1 VRAYLQISCAGLGFD
16 IGELWW
22 TSNKDGGSTSAI
34 AAIEE
39 KRDSNGMPTENRGK
53 KLRFVQLYTSKSY
66 ENRRPML
73 VRPTEED
80 ENHNSQEE
88 DSSDD
93 LEKHVLSPT
102 LVEAISRT
110 AQVVWAH
117 TKKTE
122 GLTGRSDI
130 RLQTAVGMPV
140 AVDRDGNMCVV
151 VMFSPN
157 NIRSTDN
164 AMEYLQSISRSAT
177 STSIPCLMP
186 AFDPGQGL
194 ISVQH
199 HHPNSSINEALPQL
213 SNVLSDG
220 VITRFVSLDEKSSL
234 GEGQPFSIPEVHS
247 DHALE
252 SAPRDCF
259 GIPMLPAV
267 AELGKSR
274 RPSMQSD
281 AINDAFDEA
290 SYGVWSTIMQN
301 LDETDSTL
309 LNEQEETRASVNENQ
324 ISTIF
329 DDANDETIIDIDRQE
344 RLEEFASAF
353 LDVSI
358 FDLAEVWVP
367 AGQNSDCL
375 CLNSSVKSIDNN
387 KSLDQFSRGSEK
399 VLIKYWSGAV
409 GRAYSS
415 GNPVWSFKQDI
426 FSDTDRMRLFEQAKF
441 QTVLAVPVFSGKSK
455 TPAFIFC
462 CYSFVRSTSI
472 PFVLKFVQQAL
483 KLLWCGLDN
492 VEPHESVEGDVWRQ
506 VAPADLGEMA
516 ADVEMHQHFII
527 KKRPIGAISTELDS
541 RDESMNSLTSQ
552 INSLENMSGTPMAPS
567 IYAGQSVIESPPQVQ
582 IQTFE
587 SMQNHIQD
595 AINAVAD
602 MQPVHQHIATNANGS
617 KRAHVLLQEPII
629 AYPQQQQQQ
638 QYTTQESQQNDI
650 VEPTPIEYRPA
661 SSSPLPLAQ
670 PFRLPNQVM
679 PNQVMPNQVMPNQT
693 VPNDMEPNQVFPN
706 HVAPNQIAHNNVVQ
720 PMNNEYATPYAQGT
734 QMQYQ
739 TNQQPQQQTI
749 YNSPQNQ
756 FGDYNVNNSINNNLS
771 NDYSINNNTI
781 NNNYSVNNSNNS
793 YSFPTM
799 QQQQQQQQKQEDIAV
814 PTPVFSLPTND
825 LNGPH
830 TPLPSFNPQKS
841 NGVNGMKHSPPA
853 QNTKPRATSGRAT
866 KSATNTKPCRIQGCD
881 DPALARRPYC
891 VRHSGNRMCEHKG
904 CVKCAQG
911 STRFCI
917 AHGGGRRC
925 TFPGCDKGARDK
937 FFCAAHGGGKRCKF
951 DGCNKSAVGGSNLC
965 TAHGGGRRCSVEGCD
980 KSAQSSTKFCVKH
993 GGGKKCSFAGC
1004 EKVSRGRTQFCAA
1017 HGGGVRCKLAGC
1029 NRVAIGKVQLC
1040 RAHGGGAR
1048 ANKNKMAAN
1057 EVLLPMAST
1066 LGEGTFC
1073 VPIIE
1078 PVMDGYSQQKQQ
1090 NPNIGTDFANL

>member
-1 VRAYLQISCAGLGFD
+1 
-16 IGELWW
+16 
-22 TSNKDGGSTSAI
+22 
-34 AAIEE
+34 
-39 KRDSNGMPTENRGK
+39 M
-53 KLRFVQLYTSKSY
+53 RFVQLYTSKSY

-73 VRPTEED
+73 VRPTEEE
-80 ENHNSQEE
+80 ENYSSQEE
-88 DSSDD
+88 DSSDN

-117 TKKTE
+117 TKKSE

-194 ISVQH
+194 LSVQH
-199 HHPNSSINEALPQL
+199 HHPNSSINEAQKL
-213 SNVLSDG
+213 SHVLTDD
-220 VITRFVSLDEKSSL
+220 VITRFVPLDKNL
-234 GEGQPFSIPEVHS
+234 MGDAQPFAIPEVHNDQS
-247 DHALE
+247 LE

-259 GIPMLPAV
+259 GIPMLPAT
-267 AELGKSR
+267 AELGSR
-274 RPSMQSD
+274 RPSLQTD
-281 AINDAFDEA
+281 GNNDAFDEA
-290 SYGVWSTIMQN
+290 TYGVWSTIMET

-309 LNEQEETRASVNENQ
+309 LNEQEETRASVNSNQ
-324 ISTIF
+324 ITTVN
-329 DDANDETIIDIDRQE
+329 DANDETIIDIDRQE

-367 AGQNSDCL
+367 AGHNSDCL
-375 CLNSSVKSIDNN
+375 CLNSCVKSTDNN
-387 KSLDQFSRGSEK
+387 KYLNQFSRESEK
-399 VLIKYWSGAV
+399 VLIKFWTGAV

-415 GNPVWSFKQDI
+415 GNPVWSFKKEI
-426 FSDTDRMRLFEQAKF
+426 FSDTDRMRLFEQANF

-455 TPAFIFC
+455 TPAFVFC

-483 KLLWCGLDN
+483 RLLWCGLDN
-492 VEPHESVEGDVWRQ
+492 VEPHESVNEDVWRQ

-541 RDESMNSLTSQ
+541 RDESLNGLTAQVDSLG
-552 INSLENMSGTPMAPS
+552 NVSGASMAPS
-567 IYAGQSVIESPPQVQ
+567 IYTGQGMVESPPQFQ
-582 IQTFE
+582 IHTFE
-587 SMQNHIQD
+587 GMHSHIHD
-595 AINAVAD
+595 AIKSVAD
-602 MQPVHQHIATNANGS
+602 MKPVHQHVATNSNGS
-617 KRAHVLLQEPII
+617 KRAHVLMQEPII
-629 AYPQQQQQQ
+629 SYPQEQSQ
-638 QYTTQESQQNDI
+638 QYTPQNVQQNDI
-650 VEPTPIEYRPA
+650 IEPNPINFQPA
-661 SSSPLPLAQ
+661 PSPLPLAQ
-670 PFRLPNQVM
+670 PFALPNQVM
-679 PNQVMPNQVMPNQT
+679 PNQVMPNQFMPNQT
-693 VPNDMEPNQVFPN
+693 VANDMEPNQVFPN
-706 HVAPNQIAHNNVVQ
+706 HVAPNPVVPNNNLHS
-720 PMNNEYATPYAQGT
+720 MNNMNNGFSTGYQQGT

-739 TNQQPQQQTI
+739 SNQQAQPQTVF
-749 YNSPQNQ
+749 NAPQNQ
-756 FGDYNVNNSINNNLS
+756 FNNSNN
-771 NDYSINNNTI
+771 YGVV
-781 NNNYSVNNSNNS
+781 NNNYSL
-793 YSFPTM
+793 PTM
-799 QQQQQQQQKQEDIAV
+799 QQQQQQQLQQQQQPQNMTA
-814 PTPVFSLPTND
+814 PAPAFNMPTNGTKPKSAPIAPYASSQN
-825 LNGPH
+825 NG
-830 TPLPSFNPQKS
+830 
-841 NGVNGMKHSPPA
+841 GVNGINHSPPV
-853 QNTKPRATSGRAT
+853 QNTKSRSSSGRST
-866 KSATNTKPCRIQGCD
+866 KSAASTKPCRIQGCN

-951 DGCNKSAVGGSNLC
+951 DGCIKSAVGGSNLC

-993 GGGKKCSFAGC
+993 GGGKKCAFAGC

-1017 HGGGVRCKLAGC
+1017 VS
-1029 NRVAIGKVQLC
+1029 
-1040 RAHGGGAR
+1040 AR
-1048 ANKNKMAAN
+1048 RI
-1057 EVLLPMAST
+1057 
-1066 LGEGTFC
+1066 F
-1073 VPIIE
+1073 
-1078 PVMDGYSQQKQQ
+1078 
-1090 NPNIGTDFANL
+1090 

>member
-1 VRAYLQISCAGLGFD
+1 
-16 IGELWW
+16 
-22 TSNKDGGSTSAI
+22 
-34 AAIEE
+34 
-39 KRDSNGMPTENRGK
+39 
-53 KLRFVQLYTSKSY
+53 
-66 ENRRPML
+66 ML

-80 ENHNSQEE
+80 ENSESQTTE
-88 DSSDD
+88 DSADE

-102 LVEAISRT
+102 MVDAISKT

-151 VMFSPN
+151 VMFSPK

-164 AMEYLQSISRSAT
+164 ALEYLQSISRSAT
-177 STSIPCLMP
+177 STSIPCLLP
-186 AFDPGQGL
+186 AFDPKAGL
-194 ISVQH
+194 ISLQH
-199 HHPNSSINEALPQL
+199 HNHHSSINEALPQL
-213 SNVLSDG
+213 SNVLTDD
-220 VITRFVSLDEKSSL
+220 VITRFVPLDSKSM
-234 GEGQPFSIPEVHS
+234 GEGQLSIPEVHS

-267 AELGKSR
+267 AELGNSR
-274 RPSMQSD
+274 RSEMQSD

-309 LNEQEETRASVNENQ
+309 LTEQEATRNSLNGNSTMTTSVSMTDLTY
-324 ISTIF
+324 I
-329 DDANDETIIDIDRQE
+329 DDKPIMDIDRQE

-375 CLNSSVKSIDNN
+375 CLNTSVKSIDNN
-387 KSLDQFSRGSEK
+387 KSLAEFSRASEK
-399 VLIKYWSGAV
+399 VLIKFWSGAV

-415 GNPVWSFKQDI
+415 GNPVWSFKQDV
-426 FSDTDRMRLFEQAKF
+426 FSDSNRVRLFEQAKI
-441 QTVLAVPVFSGKSK
+441 QTVLAVPVFSGKST
-455 TPAFIFC
+455 TPAFIFS

-492 VEPHESVEGDVWRQ
+492 VEPHESVGGDLWDQ

-527 KKRPIGAISTELDS
+527 KKRPIGSISTELDS
-541 RDESMNSLTSQ
+541 RDESVRSLTSQ
-552 INSLENMSGTPMAPS
+552 IHSLENISGVPSVPS
-567 IYAGQSVIESPPQVQ
+567 IYTGQGMESTSPPKVQ
-582 IQTFE
+582 IHSFE
-587 SMQNHIQD
+587 GVHNHIHD
-595 AINAVAD
+595 AIKSVAD
-602 MQPVHQHIATNANGS
+602 MKPAHHHIATNANGS

-629 AYPQQQQQQ
+629 EYPQEQQQQQQ
-638 QYTTQESQQNDI
+638 HTFQEVQLGAVDNNSNGFGS
-650 VEPTPIEYRPA
+650 PA
-661 SSSPLPLAQ
+661 PSPLPLAQ
-670 PFRLPNQVM
+670 PFRLPNQVLPNQIM
-679 PNQVMPNQVMPNQT
+679 PNQVIPNQV
-693 VPNDMEPNQVFPN
+693 VPNDVVPNQVFPN
-706 HVAPNQIAHNNVVQ
+706 SAVPNQGLQPINNG
-720 PMNNEYATPYAQGT
+720 YTTSYSQGT
-734 QMQYQ
+734 HVQYQ
-739 TNQQPQQQTI
+739 TNQQTQPQTI
-749 YNSPQNQ
+749 YNSSQNQ
-756 FGDYNVNNSINNNLS
+756 R
-771 NDYSINNNTI
+771 NDYGS
-781 NNNYSVNNSNNS
+781 NNSNEQ

-799 QQQQQQQQKQEDIAV
+799 QQQQYQQQQGLEPV
-814 PTPVFSLPTND
+814 TMPTPVYSLPMDEVNAVD
-825 LNGPH
+825 ISP
-830 TPLPSFNPQKS
+830 TPLPDFTPQ
-841 NGVNGMKHSPPA
+841 NTNAVNGRNHTSPIKN
-853 QNTKPRATSGRAT
+853 NTPRASTGRST
-866 KSATNTKPCRIQGCD
+866 KTTKACRIQGCD

-904 CVKCAQG
+904 CAKCAQG

-937 FFCAAHGGGKRCKF
+937 FFCAAHGGGKRCKS
-951 DGCNKSAVGGSNLC
+951 DGCNKSAVGGSSLC
-965 TAHGGGRRCSVEGCD
+965 TAHGGGRRCAVEGCD

-1004 EKVSRGRTQFCAA
+1004 EKVSRGRTQYCAA
-1017 HGGGVRCKLAGC
+1017 VSKRLLHD
-1029 NRVAIGKVQLC
+1029 
-1040 RAHGGGAR
+1040 
-1048 ANKNKMAAN
+1048 
-1057 EVLLPMAST
+1057 VLSAVSIFFP
-1066 LGEGTFC
+1066 F
-1073 VPIIE
+1073 
-1078 PVMDGYSQQKQQ
+1078 
-1090 NPNIGTDFANL
+1090 